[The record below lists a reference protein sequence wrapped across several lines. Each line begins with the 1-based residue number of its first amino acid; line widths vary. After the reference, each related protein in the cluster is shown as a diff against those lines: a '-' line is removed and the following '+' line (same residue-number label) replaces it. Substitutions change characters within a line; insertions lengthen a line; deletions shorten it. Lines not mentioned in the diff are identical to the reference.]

1 MMSSVQWRINVA
13 CPGEWHVVGLRVED
27 TASPQAV
34 WPSFFN
40 GLPMARY
47 PDVIEAAVLEV
58 GSGSNAVGVIFP
70 GDLDEFDLTQRA
82 PLPADS
88 VEIYCYS
95 FPEEVMPRA
104 TFNQVLLAVGEQ
116 LLEHS
121 GQPGEWYAGL
131 RGALYKLRTKIRQDL
146 QG

>member
-1 MMSSVQWRINVA
+1 MSSVQWRITVA
-13 CPGEWHVVGLRVED
+13 CPGEWHVAGLRVED

-58 GSGSNAVGVIFP
+58 GSGWNAVGVIFP
-70 GDLDEFDLTQRA
+70 SDLDEFDLTQRA

-88 VEIYCYS
+88 VEIYCQS

-104 TFNQVLLAVGEQ
+104 TFYQVLLAFSEH
-116 LLEHS
+116 LLERP
-121 GQPGEWYAGL
+121 GQPGEWYATL
-131 RGALYKLRTKIRQDL
+131 RAALQKLRAKIRQDL